1 MTRPPRPARA
11 AALALAGALALA
23 APAPAQT
30 TTDRGLPIFDSAE
43 DMRAELDRLV
53 RDRDFVA
60 VVERFSP
67 PATMSLGRVR
77 VLQDRLKDTLAP
89 LEDSTHFLREEI
101 SQEMTRE
108 VIAYWTGDTY
118 VYVYLLTHDREGGLR
133 VLDFQITGDVRQIGD
148 WW

>member
-1 MTRPPRPARA
+1 MTRPARA
-11 AALALAGALALA
+11 AALALAAAFVLA

-30 TTDRGLPIFDSAE
+30 DAARGLPVFDSAA

-77 VLQDRLKDTLAP
+77 VLEDRIRDTVAP
-89 LEDSTHFLREEI
+89 LEDSTQFLREAL
-101 SQEMTRE
+101 SAAMTRE

-118 VYVYLLTHDREGGLR
+118 VYVYLLTHDREGGVR
-133 VLDFQITGDVRQIGD
+133 VLDFRISGDVRAIAD

>member
-1 MTRPPRPARA
+1 MTRPARA
-11 AALALAGALALA
+11 AALAATLAAALALA
-23 APAPAQT
+23 SPAPAQSGA
-30 TTDRGLPIFDSAE
+30 DGNLPVFDSAA

-67 PATMSLGRVR
+67 PATLSLGRVR
-77 VLQDRLKDTLAP
+77 VLEDRLKDALAP

-101 SQEMTRE
+101 SQDMTRE

-118 VYVYLLTHDREGGLR
+118 VYVYLLTHARTDGVR
-133 VLDFQITGDVRQIGD
+133 VLDFRITGDVRAISD

>member
-1 MTRPPRPARA
+1 MPRA
-11 AALALAGALALA
+11 AALAAALFLA

-30 TTDRGLPIFDSAE
+30 TTERGLPVFDSAG

-77 VLQDRLKDTLAP
+77 VLQDRLKDTIAP
-89 LEDSTHFLREEI
+89 LEDSTDFVREEI
-101 SQEMTRE
+101 SADITRE

-118 VYVYLLTHDREGGLR
+118 VYVYLLTHDREGGIR
-133 VLDFQITGDVRQIGD
+133 VLDFQITGDVRAIGD

>member
-1 MTRPPRPARA
+1 MTRPDRA
-11 AALALAGALALA
+11 VALALA
-23 APAPAQT
+23 AALSVAAPAAAQT
-30 TTDRGLPIFDSAE
+30 TTERGLPVFDSVE

-89 LEDSTHFLREEI
+89 LEDSTYFLREEI
-101 SQEMTRE
+101 SQDMLRQ

-118 VYVYLLTHDREGGLR
+118 VYVYLLTHDRGDGLR
-133 VLDFQITGDVRQIGD
+133 VLDFQITGDVRAIAD